1 LHLHNADVTMTDET
15 LTTSLQTRRQ
25 FCVRS
30 LASAA
35 SLGLLGPLCS
45 GCSSPTSPSNANALP
60 VVNATVSG
68 RTYSVTV
75 DAGSP
80 LATVGALAIAE
91 APNAAFLVAHVATN
105 DFTALSSICT
115 HQVCT
120 VTGYSGST
128 FVCPCHGSQFDTNG
142 HVVGGPAPA
151 PLAQYA
157 TSFTG
162 NTLQI
167 TT

>member
-1 LHLHNADVTMTDET
+1 MAHDI
-15 LTTSLQTRRQ
+15 LTSSLQSRRQ
-25 FCVRS
+25 FCIRS

-35 SLGLLGPLCS
+35 SLGVLGPLCS

-75 DAGSP
+75 DAASP
-80 LATVGALAIAE
+80 LSNVGALAIAE
-91 APNAAFLVAHVATN
+91 GPNAAFLVAHVATN
-105 DFTALSSICT
+105 NFTALSSVCT

-151 PLAQYA
+151 PLQQYA
-157 TSFTG
+157 TSFV
-162 NTLQI
+162 NNILQI

>member
-1 LHLHNADVTMTDET
+1 VAENLR
-15 LTTSLQTRRQ
+15 TTSLHTRRQ
-25 FCVRS
+25 FCARS

-35 SLGLLGPLCS
+35 SLGLLAPLCS

-60 VVNATVSG
+60 VVTATVSG

-75 DAGSP
+75 DAASP
-80 LATVGALAIAE
+80 LSSVGSLAIAQG
-91 APNAAFLVAHVATN
+91 PSAAFLVAHVGTSS
-105 DFTALSSICT
+105 FTALSSVCT

-120 VTGYSGST
+120 VSGYSGST
-128 FVCPCHGSQFDTNG
+128 FICPCHGSQFDTNG
-142 HVVGGPAPA
+142 RVVGGPAPA

-157 TSFTG
+157 TSFA
-162 NTLQI
+162 NNILQI